1 MVVKEK
7 VVGVEDGELEN
18 EQAARRDARRR
29 GTDAIKVGVYQ
40 VSYTP
45 RPSWAPL
52 FSFAASLPQDFCTVT
67 ISATKLSFDVQTFVN
82 VENYKDG
89 ICLRG
94 YHFCE

>member
-29 GTDAIKVGVYQ
+29 GTDAINVGVYQ
-40 VSYTP
+40 VS
-45 RPSWAPL
+45 SWAPL

-67 ISATKLSFDVQTFVN
+67 ISAIKLSFDVQTFVN